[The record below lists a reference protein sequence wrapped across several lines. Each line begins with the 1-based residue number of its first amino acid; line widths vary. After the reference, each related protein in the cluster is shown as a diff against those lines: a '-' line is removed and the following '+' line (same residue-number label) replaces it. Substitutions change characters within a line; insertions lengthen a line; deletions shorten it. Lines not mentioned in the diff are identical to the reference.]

1 MVGRSLTASRAVGHF
16 SMLHRFNSVE
26 IGILILAALLF
37 SFGLISI
44 AHPMEAAWAHP
55 ATDSITAAPRNYL
68 EVVTKDGARL
78 YGILATLLGM
88 GLAMLV
94 LLPWHKR

>member
-1 MVGRSLTASRAVGHF
+1 MLDVGRLD
-16 SMLHRFNSVE
+16 MLRRFNSVE

-44 AHPMEAAWAHP
+44 VHPTASAWAHP

-68 EVVTKDGARL
+68 EVVTKGGARL
-78 YGILATLLGM
+78 YGVLGVLLGI
-88 GLAMLV
+88 GLAMWV
-94 LLPWHKR
+94 VLPWHKR